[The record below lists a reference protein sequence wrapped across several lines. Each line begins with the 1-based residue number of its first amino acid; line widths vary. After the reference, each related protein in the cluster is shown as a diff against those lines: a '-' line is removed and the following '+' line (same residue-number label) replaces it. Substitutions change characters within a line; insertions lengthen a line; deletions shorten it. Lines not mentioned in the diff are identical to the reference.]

1 MATAKST
8 TASSPNSCKFRPVMV
23 VCCASASWSLSI
35 RHVPICGGSTE
46 QPGQFRQPKPGEL
59 TDNPR
64 YLSKDELEDAIRGFQ
79 QASHARNQGMVHLL
93 SRWSLNVDVLH
104 GLTNEQREA
113 LVDNVEVV
121 HVKAG
126 QEVVVAGSVG
136 TATTFWI
143 VLSGSCCI
151 WLPPLDSQAFAVA
164 SSESPVDTTSDPAV
178 RAKESAKKWIKIM
191 HDTHAQNVKLASL
204 QRHEEQRQAAD
215 YAARCGGKWAASAAG
230 SVENRQRRESRSGHA
245 RRGHGD
251 GPKLFGSLTKQQSN
265 RLYVPGKGFKT
276 VGKHTAR
283 EHRKALHEKVSGLVK
298 NSVEASR
305 QEKSIYGGGKRAMD
319 ELTLSSKATTLLGDR
334 ELAGN
339 HVEMTFPPFTCFGEK
354 RAFYNADD
362 AKVLETGAQSVQM
375 TVRATKDGDVKLL
388 AVYRIDDIHAIMRAY
403 QASMQ
408 DKIRFL
414 RKMPQYKD
422 KSDAEL
428 DKLAGFMRRTWAFEG
443 DTIVSEGDE
452 ADSVYFVVSGQ
463 LSVTK
468 AQPNGSR
475 KVVNVLGAGA
485 SLGQMG
491 VVQDNGKRAATC
503 SALTD
508 CELLIIHKYNFIRL
522 SDPSDIKGIATKQ
535 AEIARLLGTPQ
546 SSCTCTAWL

>member
-1 MATAKST
+1 VHL
-8 TASSPNSCKFRPVMV
+8 R
-23 VCCASASWSLSI
+23 
-35 RHVPICGGSTE
+35 ICGGSAE

-64 YLSKDELEDAIRGFQ
+64 YLSEDELEDVLRGFQ
-79 QASHARNQGMVHLL
+79 QANHARNQGMVHLL

-104 GLTNEQREA
+104 GLADEQREA
-113 LVDNVEVV
+113 LMDNVEVV

-151 WLPPLDSQAFAVA
+151 WLPPLDSKAFAAA

-178 RAKESAKKWIKIM
+178 RAKESAKKWIKVM
-191 HDTHAQNVKLASL
+191 HDTHAQHMKLASL
-204 QRHEEQRQAAD
+204 QRQEQRQQAAD
-215 YAARCGGKWAASAAG
+215 YAARFGGKWAARAAG
-230 SVENRQRRESRSGHA
+230 PLEQRRGRKSRSGHT
-245 RRGHGD
+245 RRRHEH
-251 GPKLFGSLTKQQSN
+251 GPKLFGSLTEQQPK
-265 RLYVPGKGFKT
+265 RVYVPGKGFKM
-276 VGKHTAR
+276 VGKHTPR
-283 EHRKALHEKVSGLVK
+283 EHQQNVNEKASGLVK
-298 NSVEASR
+298 NALEASR
-305 QEKSIYGGGKRAMD
+305 QEKAVFAGGKRAMD

-334 ELAGN
+334 ELAGD
-339 HVEMTFPPFTCFGEK
+339 HVEMTFPPFSCFGEK

-375 TVRATKDGDVKLL
+375 TVRATKDADVKLL
-388 AVYRIDDIHAIMRAY
+388 AVYRLGDIHAIMEAY
-403 QASMQ
+403 QESMQ

-485 SLGQMG
+485 SLGQLG
-491 VVQDNGKRAATC
+491 VVQDDGKRAATC

-508 CELLIIHKYNFIRL
+508 CELLVIHKYNFMRL
-522 SDPSDIKGIATKQ
+522 SDPGDIKGIAAKL
-535 AEIARLLGTPQ
+535 AEIARLLGTPPT
-546 SSCTCTAWL
+546 SSACTAWL